1 LSATLYW
8 GGREPQDLYA
18 YPSQWHPSL
27 RYVPVLSRA
36 PVDWTGARGHV
47 QKALLGDKPDWTNTV
62 VYACGSDAMIQ
73 SAKVEL
79 TQAGLPDKR
88 FYSDAFVPSGT

>member
-1 LSATLYW
+1 
-8 GGREPQDLYA
+8 
-18 YPSQWHPSL
+18 L

-36 PVDWTGARGHV
+36 PDDWTGTRGYI
-47 QKALLGDKPDWTNTV
+47 QKALLRDEPDWADTV

-73 SAKVEL
+73 SAKAEL
-79 TQAGLPDKR
+79 IEAGLPDKR